1 MKQQLARIAG
11 RAGERWRDG
20 RHPLEAWILVS
31 AALLAV
37 IAVLALAAASFTA
50 SIIAVAACL
59 FAAGC
64 ATGVLTALAVAR
76 YRLRDKTRGGRG
88 EP

>member
-37 IAVLALAAASFTA
+37 IAVLAL
-50 SIIAVAACL
+50 

-64 ATGVLTALAVAR
+64 ATGVLTALAVAQ